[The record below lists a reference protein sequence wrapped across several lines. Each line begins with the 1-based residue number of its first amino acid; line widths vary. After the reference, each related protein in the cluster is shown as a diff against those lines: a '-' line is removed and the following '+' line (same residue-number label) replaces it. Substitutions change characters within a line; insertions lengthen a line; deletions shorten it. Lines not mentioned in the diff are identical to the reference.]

1 MILAWSGAE
10 WANFVDAIASLA
22 VPIVIGVALVLYRK
36 PIRDLIGRNRE
47 AKLPG
52 VELKF
57 DPPDPGA
64 IQAVKRQLP
73 RETALDEAE
82 TDAIEAPAAVSGGGR
97 NEDHLAVEIR
107 DLATRD
113 VRVAFISLID
123 ALEDRV
129 RDLASAVG
137 ELDPHTP
144 RWQDLLDRLVEKGV
158 IPKGVASNVVLLDR
172 MSSAVVAGDARY
184 REGDALI
191 AIDGGLDLLIA
202 LDGIPVQGYEVVETG
217 VVLYKDE
224 DCTEPFTD
232 TTGVIVRQ
240 HKPMGRKGKPQG
252 PYPTRKSYEPGD
264 IVGWQWTFNEA
275 VREFFWRGP
284 DGSTSLI
291 RSAWFVGEHLRRP
304 SPDLAAQ

>member
-1 MILAWSGAE
+1 MPSSSATSRASTAPGSTRSSAGACGTRPKSTAATSCRSAASSACHVGAAAATRSTFRSMILAWSGAE
-10 WANFVDAIASLA
+10 WANFVDAIASIA

-113 VRVAFISLID
+113 VRV
-123 ALEDRV
+123 
-129 RDLASAVG
+129 
-137 ELDPHTP
+137 
-144 RWQDLLDRLVEKGV
+144 
-158 IPKGVASNVVLLDR
+158 
-172 MSSAVVAGDARY
+172 
-184 REGDALI
+184 
-191 AIDGGLDLLIA
+191 
-202 LDGIPVQGYEVVETG
+202 
-217 VVLYKDE
+217 
-224 DCTEPFTD
+224 
-232 TTGVIVRQ
+232 
-240 HKPMGRKGKPQG
+240 
-252 PYPTRKSYEPGD
+252 
-264 IVGWQWTFNEA
+264 
-275 VREFFWRGP
+275 
-284 DGSTSLI
+284 
-291 RSAWFVGEHLRRP
+291 
-304 SPDLAAQ
+304 

>member
-144 RWQDLLDRLVEKGV
+144 RW
-158 IPKGVASNVVLLDR
+158 
-172 MSSAVVAGDARY
+172 
-184 REGDALI
+184 
-191 AIDGGLDLLIA
+191 
-202 LDGIPVQGYEVVETG
+202 
-217 VVLYKDE
+217 
-224 DCTEPFTD
+224 
-232 TTGVIVRQ
+232 
-240 HKPMGRKGKPQG
+240 
-252 PYPTRKSYEPGD
+252 
-264 IVGWQWTFNEA
+264 
-275 VREFFWRGP
+275 
-284 DGSTSLI
+284 
-291 RSAWFVGEHLRRP
+291 
-304 SPDLAAQ
+304 